1 MADHFGLDIGS
12 NSIKIVQLQ
21 KDKNL
26 FRLVAAGLIKT
37 PAVDMSFENEKDIVL
52 VAEAIKKL
60 KNESKVTTKNI
71 VIAIPERSVFSRII
85 EVPKMSDNELSSAIP
100 WEAENV
106 VPMPIGEV
114 NLDWEIIPDEESDK
128 NNKFKVLLVAVPSV
142 LINRY
147 LKIIKMAD
155 LVPVTI
161 EADSLSIIRCLRP
174 FFNQGN
180 MVILNMGARSL
191 DIILVSHGN
200 FFLTRQLPSAGEGI
214 TRAISNSLG
223 MDMPTAEE
231 YKKTYGLTNQFEGKI
246 YNVIEPILAVAA
258 NEINK
263 MIRFYGEKIPEP
275 MKVLVLG
282 GGTSLLP
289 GINEYFTKV
298 LNLEV
303 QTADPLSLLLGDMSN
318 MQSLKK
324 NSPLFTVAC
333 GLAIKNT

>member
-12 NSIKIVQLQ
+12 NSIKIIQFQ

-37 PAVDMSFENEKDIVL
+37 PAVDLSFENQKDIVL
-52 VAEAIKKL
+52 IAEAIKKL
-60 KNESKVTTKNI
+60 KDESKVTTKNI
-71 VIAIPERSVFSRII
+71 VTAVPERSVFSRII
-85 EVPKMSDNELSSAIP
+85 EVPKMSDSELSSAIP

-106 VPMPIGEV
+106 VPMPISEV
-114 NLDWEIIPDEESDK
+114 NLDWEIIPDEESDN

-142 LINRY
+142 LVNRY

-155 LVPVTI
+155 LMPVTI
-161 EADSLSIIRCLRP
+161 EAESLSVIRCLRP
-174 FFNQGN
+174 LFNQGN

-214 TRAISNSLG
+214 TRAVSNSLG
-223 MDMPTAEE
+223 MDIATAEE

-246 YNVIEPILAVAA
+246 FNVIEPILAVAA

-263 MIRFYGEKIPEP
+263 MIRFYEEKVPEP
-275 MKVLVLG
+275 MKVVVLG
-282 GGTSLLP
+282 GGTALLP
-289 GINEYFTKV
+289 GINEYFAKT

-303 QTADPLSLLLGDMSN
+303 QTADPLALLVGNVPNL
-318 MQSLKK
+318 QALKK

-333 GLAIKNT
+333 GLAIKGK